1 MNEQNVIGT
10 NFEKYNDQKPS
21 QEIRR
26 KIANYFLEYKDN
38 YDKATAARS
47 FEDICK
53 ENSLPKHIFIGYI
66 LHNAFS
72 QDQQGWQ
79 DILDLI
85 MDHLFKDQNLFT
97 EKDLLEG

>member
-1 MNEQNVIGT
+1 MSRKVSMNEQNVIGT

-38 YDKATAARS
+38 YDKTHAVRC

-53 ENSLPKHIFIGYI
+53 ENNLPKHIFIGYI
-66 LHNAFS
+66 FHNAFS
-72 QDQQGWQ
+72 
-79 DILDLI
+79 
-85 MDHLFKDQNLFT
+85 
-97 EKDLLEG
+97 